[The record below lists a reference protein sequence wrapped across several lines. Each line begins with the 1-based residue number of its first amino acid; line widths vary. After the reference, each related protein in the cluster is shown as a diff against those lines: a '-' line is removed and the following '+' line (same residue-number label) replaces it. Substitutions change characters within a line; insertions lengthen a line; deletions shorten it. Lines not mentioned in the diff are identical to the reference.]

1 MTSITH
7 KFILLVLT
15 SLLLNN
21 ASAQVEQKRFKT
33 ITTSEMTPEQKVYF
47 DAMMSGPVSGTGS
60 AAVIKGATSLGAPFN
75 VYLRS
80 PALAEQLRQ
89 LSEQI
94 RFKSSLPPR
103 LNEFAILIIA
113 RHWGSQYEWYAHQRL
128 ALKAGL
134 DQKIADQLA
143 QGQRPLGM
151 REDEEV
157 IYNFSQELLTTH
169 EVSDANYDAVLKHFG
184 EKGVVDL
191 IGVSGY
197 YVLVSMILNVD
208 RSPLPPGATSMPKL
222 KN

>member
-1 MTSITH
+1 
-7 KFILLVLT
+7 
-15 SLLLNN
+15 
-21 ASAQVEQKRFKT
+21 
-33 ITTSEMTPEQKVYF
+33 
-47 DAMMSGPVSGTGS
+47 
-60 AAVIKGATSLGAPFN
+60 
-75 VYLRS
+75 
-80 PALAEQLRQ
+80 
-89 LSEQI
+89 
-94 RFKSSLPPR
+94 
-103 LNEFAILIIA
+103 
-113 RHWGSQYEWYAHQRL
+113 
-128 ALKAGL
+128 
-134 DQKIADQLA
+134 
-143 QGQRPLGM
+143 M